1 MMVNVL
7 VTIPIHHSG
16 SCKYA
21 KPPVAAPLLQID
33 ATWSSEKMCDV
44 VHCSVQSKLATWHS
58 PIHKTHS
65 AFLSRHQP
73 PPSLSGAGSLT
84 LKILHG

>member
-1 MMVNVL
+1 MVNVL

-58 PIHKTHS
+58 PIHKRIPRFSQGTNHHLHFPVQAHS
-65 AFLSRHQP
+65 P
-73 PPSLSGAGSLT
+73 
-84 LKILHG
+84 